1 MKQIELTLT
10 FSIPIREKDSVN
22 TLRAFK
28 IEQELRK
35 DLLDRGSLIDGV
47 KSVLATSEM
56 AQEYKL

>member
-10 FSIPIREKDSVN
+10 FSIPYEEKDPIN

-35 DLLDRGSLIDGV
+35 DLLNRGSLIDGV

>member
-10 FSIPIREKDSVN
+10 FSIPYEEKDSVN

>member
-10 FSIPIREKDSVN
+10 FSIPYDEKDSVN

-35 DLLDRGSLIDGV
+35 DLLNRGSLIDGV
-47 KSVLATSEM
+47 KSVLATTEM

>member
-10 FSIPIREKDSVN
+10 FSIPYEEKDPIS

-35 DLLDRGSLIDGV
+35 DLLDRGSLIEGV
-47 KSVLATSEM
+47 KSALATTEM
-56 AQEYKL
+56 AKEYKL

>member
-10 FSIPIREKDSVN
+10 FSIPYDEKDSVN

-35 DLLDRGSLIDGV
+35 DLLNRGSLIDGV

>member
-10 FSIPIREKDSVN
+10 FSIPYDEKDSVN

>member
-10 FSIPIREKDSVN
+10 FSIPYDEKDSIN

>member
-10 FSIPIREKDSVN
+10 FSIPYDERDSVN